1 MFKKSLNYLF
11 GISLGIFQRYLILI
25 GFGLYGSAIADNFI
39 EPETILVSEG
49 EVDVFLKDAE
59 TPIVEYVKEFR
70 IAKYETTVEEY
81 QTFINDT
88 GYESEFDVLN
98 PRLTQ
103 CRGVLTSELVSWK
116 KLGFEQNKRHPV
128 VCVSWLDAQAY
139 LTWLSGKTNKLYRL
153 PTHAEWNLSFVRGNQ
168 LSIDK
173 RFSESEERCPQ
184 NISDVSRRKAMLA
197 KFKDGDLQYL
207 YHPTDRKTASD
218 EKKYLYVQR
227 LLEVG
232 DQCDDG
238 FAGTSPVD
246 SFVPDKTEVYGLQ
259 GNVSEWVQFC
269 TNPQG
274 DLDNSGLVNG
284 TPCLLIGSKGISHI
298 GSFSSYASKSDK
310 NILLMTYNGG
320 RSPSPYIGFRVVLD
334 TN

>member
-116 KLGFEQNKRHPV
+116 KLGFEQNKR
-128 VCVSWLDAQAY
+128 
-139 LTWLSGKTNKLYRL
+139 LS
-153 PTHAEWNLSFVRGNQ
+153 
-168 LSIDK
+168 
-173 RFSESEERCPQ
+173 
-184 NISDVSRRKAMLA
+184 
-197 KFKDGDLQYL
+197 
-207 YHPTDRKTASD
+207 
-218 EKKYLYVQR
+218 
-227 LLEVG
+227 
-232 DQCDDG
+232 
-238 FAGTSPVD
+238 
-246 SFVPDKTEVYGLQ
+246 
-259 GNVSEWVQFC
+259 
-269 TNPQG
+269 
-274 DLDNSGLVNG
+274 
-284 TPCLLIGSKGISHI
+284 LIHI
-298 GSFSSYASKSDK
+298 
-310 NILLMTYNGG
+310 
-320 RSPSPYIGFRVVLD
+320 
-334 TN
+334 